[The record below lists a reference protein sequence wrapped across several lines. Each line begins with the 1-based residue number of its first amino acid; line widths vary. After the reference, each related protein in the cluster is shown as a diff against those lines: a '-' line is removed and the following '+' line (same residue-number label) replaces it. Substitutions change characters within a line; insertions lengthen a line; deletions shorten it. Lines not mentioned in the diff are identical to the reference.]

1 MSSRTIRCNK
11 NTKICGKIIFE
22 RMMPNNET
30 KKNLKNRCCLYV
42 FTILS
47 RVFIWKERNGFSLI
61 RRLQAPSGEISASL
75 NRASSIVYGNT
86 SIETTFPTNFRTVSF
101 ATAKRSQPLRRTPI
115 NLGFVSFLVR
125 LATSFFLVDERGSAL
140 QDWSK
145 RSIDPDRTRGNQNPT
160 KNPFLSMRMG
170 HSVPR
175 CFGFVG
181 RTLIAV

>member
-1 MSSRTIRCNK
+1 
-11 NTKICGKIIFE
+11 
-22 RMMPNNET
+22 MMPNNET

-42 FTILS
+42 FTILP
-47 RVFIWKERNGFSLI
+47 RVFMRKKRNGFSLI
-61 RRLQAPSGEISASL
+61 RQLQAPSGEISASL
-75 NRASSIVYGNT
+75 NRASSIVYDNI
-86 SIETTFPTNFRTVSF
+86 SIKTTFPTNFRTVSF

-115 NLGFVSFLVR
+115 NLGSVPFLVR

-160 KNPFLSMRMG
+160 KNPFLSMRTG

-175 CFGFVG
+175 RFGFVG
-181 RTLIAV
+181 GTLIAV